1 MTCSQ
6 QHATD
11 PAPFRLPPTVEGVD
25 DDRAPSLSVVLA
37 TRHAWPTLRETLR
50 SIERQAA
57 DIGAEVVVVDG
68 DGRALPAEPE
78 PGSGVVWL
86 RAPGRDV
93 FELRALGAA
102 HTRGA
107 IIALTEDHCLVAP
120 DWCDRMLR
128 AHEAHPDAAVLAGC
142 VLNGATQRAIDRA
155 NFLVV
160 HGLSLPPLR
169 SAPTRHWS
177 PTPTNMSFKREV
189 VPRPA
194 APSGFLEL
202 VLVAS
207 LLAEGKV
214 AVDDRIVVHHDQS
227 NGFVGT
233 FVDHFHAGRSVAGLF
248 GAVSPGPATR
258 RVLTR
263 GLLGYPRAIAERVRD
278 VARDKPGAASEVRR
292 ALPLAV
298 GLVASAWGGV
308 ATGVVA
314 GPGSSPRRMK

>member
-1 MTCSQ
+1 
-6 QHATD
+6 
-11 PAPFRLPPTVEGVD
+11 VERVD
-25 DDRAPSLSVVLA
+25 DDRAPVLSVVLA

-50 SIERQAA
+50 SVEQPAA

-68 DGRALPAEPE
+68 DGSALPAEPE
-78 PGSGVVWL
+78 PGSGVLWL
-86 RAPGRDV
+86 RARGRDI

-102 HTRGA
+102 HARGA

-128 AHEAHPDAAVLAGC
+128 AHDAHPDAAVVAGC

-155 NFLVV
+155 NFLLV
-160 HGLSLPPLR
+160 HGVSLPPLR
-169 SAPTRHWS
+169 SEPTRHWS

-202 VLVAS
+202 VLVAR

-214 AVDDRIVVHHDQS
+214 AVDHRIVVHHDQS

-248 GAVSPGPATR
+248 GAVSTSPAKR
-258 RVLTR
+258 RILARAT
-263 GLLGYPRAIAERVRD
+263 LGYPRTIVERVRD
-278 VARDKPGAASEVRR
+278 IARDKPAAAPEVRR

-298 GLVASAWGGV
+298 GLAASAWAGV
-308 ATGVVA
+308 ATGAVA